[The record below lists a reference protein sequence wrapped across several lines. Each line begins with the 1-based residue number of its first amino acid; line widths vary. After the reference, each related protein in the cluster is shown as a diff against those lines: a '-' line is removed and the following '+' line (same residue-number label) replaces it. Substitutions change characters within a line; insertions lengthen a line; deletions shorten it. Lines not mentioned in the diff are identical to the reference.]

1 MRTDTERINDT
12 TFTVLDLGK
21 VPYKT
26 IVELL
31 EYDVI
36 HNVLKFFVQD
46 DTPTEKSL
54 WDTGNKADLEVKQH
68 TLENGELYTKIY
80 VNTTLILHK
89 RIDVD
94 SHINQMLKKIE
105 LQQEKKQENEEE
117 DENDGLIEL
126 KQIINCVSKC
136 GYTYDGESK
145 SRGWHHYKVAEFE
158 KDIRYSEKSGN
169 YINDAHIRVMIEYSL
184 GFNEKNQDD
193 YDKELDDYKEYD
205 YSKYDP
211 FMQKLVN
218 QIIGEDS
225 DDY

>member
-1 MRTDTERINDT
+1 MRTDTERINGT
-12 TFTVLDLGK
+12 TFTILDFGK

-46 DTPTEKSL
+46 TD
-54 WDTGNKADLEVKQH
+54 NKADLEVKQH

-94 SHINQMLKKIE
+94 SHINKMLKKIE
-105 LQQEKKQENEEE
+105 LQQENKQENEEE
-117 DENDGLIEL
+117 ENDGLIEL
-126 KQIINCVSKC
+126 KQIINCVSRN
-136 GYTYDGESK
+136 GYTYEGETQSGGWR
-145 SRGWHHYKVAEFE
+145 RGWHHYKVAEFE

-169 YINDAHIRVMIEYSL
+169 INDAHIRVMIEYSL
-184 GFNEKNQDD
+184 GFNEKNQDN
-193 YDKELDDYKEYD
+193 YDEELDDYKEYD

-218 QIIGEDS
+218 KIIGEDS
-225 DDY
+225 DY

>member
-1 MRTDTERINDT
+1 MRTNTERTDGTI
-12 TFTVLDLGK
+12 FTVLDFGK

-36 HNVLKFFVQD
+36 HNILKFFVQD
-46 DTPTEKSL
+46 TD
-54 WDTGNKADLEVKQH
+54 NKADLEVKQH

-94 SHINQMLKKIE
+94 SHINKMLKKIE
-105 LQQEKKQENEEE
+105 LQQENKQENEEE
-117 DENDGLIEL
+117 ENDGLIEL
-126 KQIINCVSKC
+126 KQIINCVSRN
-136 GYTYDGESK
+136 GYTYEGERRSGGWM
-145 SRGWHHYKVAEFE
+145 RGWHHYKVAEFE

-184 GFNEKNQDD
+184 GFNEKNQDN
-193 YDKELDDYKEYD
+193 YDEELDDYKEYD

-218 QIIGEDS
+218 KIIGEDS
-225 DDY
+225 DY